1 MKKESD
7 ATKKTDDEM
16 WDEQP
21 EVKPQV
27 TENNGEEQ
35 QTGTENADETSNQE
49 TTENVQEQSS
59 TDASSQQESATT
71 ESETKTAEVEEV
83 FVLRFYK
90 NFEAII
96 LHSFF
101 FQKPGSKELLPDYI
115 FIDQSPPDAL
125 EAGPRRPES
134 RKDCEVILMIGL
146 PGTGKTYWARNWVKE
161 HPEKRY
167 NAFGVQFLLE
177 KMKVSVVILPFNPNK

>member
-101 FQKPGSKELLPDYI
+101 FRNPVAKNYFPTTFSLTNH
-115 FIDQSPPDAL
+115 
-125 EAGPRRPES
+125 R
-134 RKDCEVILMIGL
+134 LM
-146 PGTGKTYWARNWVKE
+146 R
-161 HPEKRY
+161 
-167 NAFGVQFLLE
+167 
-177 KMKVSVVILPFNPNK
+177 